1 MWQNSLMFILL
12 AFSSNF
18 TRVQNASEAL
28 IQGEISMSPQSPI
41 KNFKKNLLSYPLGE
55 DVSY

>member
-1 MWQNSLMFILL
+1 MFILL